1 MQQAKSELRAVFQQI
16 PTFGFGTTLQ
26 LQNAFYAYLT
36 ILVRLRKK
44 EPDNLIV
51 RGLIWKAHAIRV
63 SIRSAS
69 LQTLPSRVKGP
80 FSRASNELCIDI
92 EYLLGVIQ
100 YFESQRVSDED
111 IVINKAG

>member
-1 MQQAKSELRAVFQQI
+1 LQQARSELRAVFQQI

-26 LQNAFYAYLT
+26 LQQAFYAYLT

-69 LQTLPSRVKGP
+69 LQTLPSRIKGP

-100 YFESQRVSDED
+100 YFESQKGLDGEMA
-111 IVINKAG
+111 ITKAG